1 MTAVSRIIENMIE
14 YSDGNLHDINHFMK
28 VWGYSKVIG
37 ELEELD
43 DHTQFILEIAAI
55 THDIACPL
63 CRAKYGNTN
72 GNLQEAEGAVL
83 VTSFLEGTGL
93 ADEEID
99 RISFLVGHHHTYN
112 SIDQLDYQILIEA
125 DYLVNAEESH
135 YSAEN
140 IRNAFETIFHTNTG
154 KHLLKA
160 MYSF

>member
-1 MTAVSRIIENMIE
+1 MTAVSRIIEKMIE

-99 RISFLVGHHHTYN
+99 RISFLVGHHHTYT

-140 IRNAFETIFHTNTG
+140 IRNAVETIFQTNTG

>member
-1 MTAVSRIIENMIE
+1 MTAVSRIIEKMIE

-99 RISFLVGHHHTYN
+99 RISFLVRHHHTYN
-112 SIDQLDYQILIEA
+112 SIDQVDYQILIEA

-140 IRNAFETIFHTNTG
+140 IRNAFETIFQTNTG
-154 KHLLKA
+154 KHLLQA

>member
-1 MTAVSRIIENMIE
+1 MTAVSRIIEKMIE

-55 THDIACPL
+55 THDIACPF

-140 IRNAFETIFHTNTG
+140 IRNAFETIFQTNTG

>member
-1 MTAVSRIIENMIE
+1 MTAVSRIIEKMIE

-125 DYLVNAEESH
+125 DYLVNVEESH

-140 IRNAFETIFHTNTG
+140 IRNAFETIFQTNTG